1 LILQKLLDTF
11 IGANDV
17 SQLTKL
23 VNIFDEDFDSEIE
36 RIVGDNARAD
46 AILSAS
52 TAIINERMESNPA
65 YYEKIAVRIQ
75 EILDKYKDGRLSEE
89 EKLKHAKDIRSMLM
103 SENNENKNNYPDS
116 IKNNKCA
123 MAFYDNI
130 GLYINEK
137 TNESNHNTELVAEPK
152 AIYGEIK
159 KEKNITENIAIK
171 LNEIFKEVSKKPD
184 WVNNSDVKNQIE
196 GQIEDILWDLEDKYN
211 IQFED
216 AEAIIGRIRNIGI
229 NNYS

>member
-1 LILQKLLDTF
+1 
-11 IGANDV
+11 
-17 SQLTKL
+17 
-23 VNIFDEDFDSEIE
+23 
-36 RIVGDNARAD
+36 
-46 AILSAS
+46 
-52 TAIINERMESNPA
+52 MESNPA

-75 EILDKYKDGRLSEE
+75 EILDKYKDSRLSEE

-137 TNESNHNTELVAEPK
+137 TNESNHNTELVTEPK

-171 LNEIFKEVSKKPD
+171 LNEIFKEVFKKNPEVKKKLWGGEFWTD
-184 WVNNSDVKNQIE
+184 GYYISTVGMHGNETVIKYYVKNQGKE
-196 GQIEDILWDLEDKYN
+196 KEYKQLHYQKPRTQMTL
-211 IQFED
+211 F
-216 AEAIIGRIRNIGI
+216 
-229 NNYS
+229 

>member
-1 LILQKLLDTF
+1 MQKLLDTF

-36 RIVGDNARAD
+36 RIVGNNARAD

-52 TAIINERMESNPA
+52 TATINERMESNPA
-65 YYEKIAVRIQ
+65 YYEKLAVRIQ
-75 EILDKYKDGRLSEE
+75 EILEKYKDNRLSEE
-89 EKLKHAKDIRSMLM
+89 EKLKHAKDIRSLLV
-103 SENNENKNNYPDS
+103 SENSNEKSNYPES

-130 GLYINEK
+130 SLYINEK

-159 KEKNITENIAIK
+159 KEKNITESIAIK
-171 LNEIFKEVSKKPD
+171 LDEIFKEVSKKPD

-196 GQIEDILWDLEDKYN
+196 GQIEDILWDLEDKNN

-216 AEAIIGRIRNIGI
+216 TEAIIGRIRNIGI